1 MFTHRTSIGTED
13 KEQRDMDYKNA
24 AARLAHK
31 IGWASHVVAV
41 FVISHDLFNNSWEN
55 IATAAS
61 LWIAMNLCSFFLESW
76 SDGLP
81 DP

>member
-1 MFTHRTSIGTED
+1 MQGSSGRRRTSHEG
-13 KEQRDMDYKNA
+13 
-24 AARLAHK
+24 
-31 IGWASHVVAV
+31 V
-41 FVISHDLFNNSWEN
+41 
-55 IATAAS
+55 TAAS